1 MKLSTPMSPQAVLK
15 EVAVALPPQSHQNVI
30 IIGSLAAGYHFFTG
44 DGTKGIRT
52 KDIDCMFSP
61 HTKAV
66 ASAIQVTEQLL
77 QANWTQRQ
85 GTEWST
91 PGGPDDPADKLPMV
105 RLQPPTGSEWF
116 LELLGAPDT
125 YQPDAPMKQYHAVK
139 TSAGYFSICSFGFLA
154 LAEWDPLPTP
164 FGVRV
169 ARPEMMAL
177 ANMLHHERIGEALMS
192 DTNWKRSNKD
202 LGRLLALAYL
212 AIHRDRNSNGAD
224 FDEWAARMWAAL
236 NAKFPGQAHDLAK
249 RAGNGIRMLLES
261 PTDLDQA
268 LTICNLGLLASMEV
282 DQAAFAATGRR
293 VIAEVIEPLE
303 HLATPHSEKAR
314 TERAPGPS
322 PQG

>member
-1 MKLSTPMSPQAVLK
+1 MKLSTPMSPDAVME
-15 EVAVALPPQSHQNVI
+15 EVALALPPQNRQDVI
-30 IIGSLAAGYHFFTG
+30 IIGSLAAGYHFFSG
-44 DGTKGIRT
+44 DGSKGIRT

-77 QANWTQRQ
+77 HANWSPRQ

-154 LAEWDPLPTP
+154 LAEWDPLPTR
-164 FGVRV
+164 FGIRV

-202 LGRLLALAYL
+202 LGRVLALAYL
-212 AIHRDRNSNGAD
+212 AIQRDRKNNTAD
-224 FDEWAARMWAAL
+224 FDGWASRMWTAL
-236 NAKFPGQAHDLAK
+236 KAKFPGQADGLAK

-261 PTDLDQA
+261 PENLNQA
-268 LTICNLGLLASMEV
+268 LAICNLGLLASMEV
-282 DQAAFAATGRR
+282 DQTAFAATGRR
-293 VIAEVIEPLE
+293 VVAEVIEPLE
-303 HLATPHSEKAR
+303 QLTAPSLDQAEIRK
-314 TERAPGPS
+314 APGPS
-322 PQG
+322 PRG